1 MRFESCNGV
10 KAWGDVNHND
20 HKMINGRMPYITVT
34 ENAVK
39 WWITVK
45 GLAHNEVRL
54 LTEKVSDQPESH
66 DDKEKIVEYSIP
78 SWQVIGLAFFA
89 SSISLIFS
97 GSECS

>member
-1 MRFESCNGV
+1 M
-10 KAWGDVNHND
+10 K
-20 HKMINGRMPYITVT
+20 
-34 ENAVK
+34 
-39 WWITVK
+39 
-45 GLAHNEVRL
+45 VRL

-78 SWQVIGLAFFA
+78 SWQVIGLASFA